1 MIMTKLIPLIIALT
15 FSGIAWGQAP
25 QAKPGEGTIAL
36 ANNWSTPMQ
45 GGSASTKD
53 LATLLSPFFQAKP
66 TFTGSKSQVI
76 FEGVTYLM
84 PLEEAKRALN
94 LTRSAPKN
102 TVATGGFPKDSFFHY
117 AFDGTFEG
125 HYNKLY
131 LVTDRADQ
139 VVCVQLVSETPE
151 RSWISAPTG
160 ETGWHTYNFIS
171 SRTKALSRLW
181 VDHKVGF
188 LEGKN
193 WRTYMAKYAHT
204 APTSTPEIIRV
215 DSCVIDPIK
224 RNGFRDVEWRAL
236 EASRWYIPRPLG
248 ELLLQCSSR

>member
-1 MIMTKLIPLIIALT
+1 MTMTKIIPLIIAFT
-15 FSGIAWGQAP
+15 FTGIASGQAP
-25 QAKPGEGTIAL
+25 QAKPGEGTIVL
-36 ANNWSTPMQ
+36 ANNWSTPLQ
-45 GGSASTKD
+45 GGSASAKD
-53 LATLLSPFFQAKP
+53 LATLLSPFFQPKP
-66 TFTGSKSQVI
+66 TFTGSKAQVI
-76 FEGVTYLM
+76 FESVTYLM
-84 PLEEAKRALN
+84 PLEDAKKALN
-94 LTRSAPKN
+94 LTKSAPKN
-102 TVATGGFPKDSFFHY
+102 AVAAGGFPRDSFFHY

-139 VVCVQLVSETPE
+139 VVCVQLVAETPE
-151 RSWISAPTG
+151 RSWVDAPYN

-171 SRTKALSRLW
+171 SRSKALSRLW
-181 VDHKVGF
+181 VDHKASFLVG
-188 LEGKN
+188 KY
-193 WRTYMAKYAHT
+193 WQTYQAKHANT
-204 APTSTPEIIRV
+204 APKSTPELLRV